1 MAHPGWCRCKTRK
14 YDGVLP
20 ERFARW
26 RGKTWEEVLVMFFW
40 DKCCCGAKDISENIF
55 VALFDQVAPNL
66 ATIHPNP

>member
-1 MAHPGWCRCKTRK
+1 
-14 YDGVLP
+14 
-20 ERFARW
+20 
-26 RGKTWEEVLVMFFW
+26 MFFW